1 MRLAFLAAAAVT
13 ALAAG
18 AAFATPLEDAKA
30 GLAALDK
37 GENITAIRLFTT
49 AIDSHKLSRS
59 DQELAYVKR
68 AEAYLA
74 SHQEK
79 SAVIDANHALDL
91 EPGDAEAA
99 ATRDRAQALLTPPP
113 AAMTAPAVTDPA
125 AAKASYDA
133 AVAAYDAERK
143 AAADGYAK
151 QMSDYDA
158 QVKAENDRHAAE
170 LATWQDDVKACKA
183 GMLSKC
189 GDQSPKP
196 EAAKT
201 EPAKP
206 VAAKVEP
213 VKTAPKPAPSAAP
226 AATEKVAAQA
236 AAKTPP
242 KPPVKK
248 TTPAPEPERPAIY

>member
-1 MRLAFLAAAAVT
+1 MRHVFLAAAAVT

-18 AAFATPLEDAKA
+18 AAFASPLEDAKA

-49 AIDSHKLSRS
+49 AIDSHKLARS
-59 DQELAYVKR
+59 DQELAFVKR

-79 SAVIDANHALDL
+79 SALADANHALDL
-91 EPGDAEAA
+91 EPGDGEAA
-99 ATRDRAQALLTPPP
+99 STRDRAQALLTPQPTP
-113 AAMTAPAVTDPA
+113 AEPV
-125 AAKASYDA
+125 AAKTSMADYDA
-133 AVAAYDAERK
+133 AVSSYDAEKK
-143 AAADGYAK
+143 AAADAYAK

-196 EAAKT
+196 TVANI

-206 VAAKVEP
+206 LAAKVEP
-213 VKTAPKPAPSAAP
+213 AKTVPKPAPGAAP
-226 AATEKVAAQA
+226 AAPQKLATQTT
-236 AAKTPP
+236 AKAPP
-242 KPPVKK
+242 KSVKK

>member
-1 MRLAFLAAAAVT
+1 MKLAFLAAAAVT

-18 AAFATPLEDAKA
+18 AAFASPLEDAKA

-49 AIDSHKLSRS
+49 AIDSHKLARS
-59 DQELAYVKR
+59 DQELAFVKR

-79 SAVIDANHALDL
+79 SALADANHALDL

-113 AAMTAPAVTDPA
+113 APADPAVVKTSMAD
-125 AAKASYDA
+125 YDA
-133 AVAAYDAERK
+133 RVSTYDAEKK
-143 AAADGYAK
+143 AAADAYAK
-151 QMSDYDA
+151 QMADYDA

-170 LATWQDDVKACKA
+170 LATWQDNVKACKA
-183 GMLSKC
+183 GMMSKC

-196 EAAKT
+196 E
-201 EPAKP
+201 
-206 VAAKVEP
+206 VAKVEP
-213 VKTAPKPAPSAAP
+213 TKPVVAKVEPAKTATKPAPSAVSGAP
-226 AATEKVAAQA
+226 EKVAAQTT
-236 AAKTPP
+236 AKAPP
-242 KPPVKK
+242 KPVKK